1 MFKKTKLIKPHDSN
15 SCYDFKFM
23 AEEKRIGFQYGVKPL
38 MIRTR
43 TSKSM
48 MSFKENKL
56 IIIFQLILIL
66 DIMITTQGI

>member
-1 MFKKTKLIKPHDSN
+1 MLND
-15 SCYDFKFM
+15 KF
-23 AEEKRIGFQYGVKPL
+23 VVV
-38 MIRTR
+38 R

-66 DIMITTQGI
+66 DIKITSRGYNKTMAIKKCNIPHDHW